1 MESPVKQLKIIE
13 KISSAKPV
21 KIIAFGDSLTYGW
34 MVNRGYIDFL
44 SDMIREEYP
53 DSSVKFIN
61 RGVPGDTAKDG
72 LRRISEVTGKEAD
85 LVMVQFGLNDIYTGF
100 TADQFQD
107 NIEKLIKEIR
117 GAMDTEIALLTSVYI
132 NMPREYA
139 AVLEFYKR
147 INTAGEKHGLA
158 VANVHSWWEH
168 CIQKGTDIY
177 SLVQGDG
184 VHPTEEGYRL
194 FAEAVMRL
202 FK

>member
-1 MESPVKQLKIIE
+1 MKPLKTLE
-13 KISSAKPV
+13 KISSGKPV
-21 KIIAFGDSLTYGW
+21 KITAFGDSLTYGW

-44 SDMIREEYP
+44 GDMIRKEYP
-53 DSSVKFIN
+53 NSSVEFIN

-72 LRRISEVTGKEAD
+72 LRRISEVTKKNAD

-100 TADQFQD
+100 SADQFQD
-107 NIEKLIKEIR
+107 NIEKIVKEIR
-117 GAMDTEIALLTSVYI
+117 SAMDTEIALLTSVYI

-147 INTAGEKHGLA
+147 LSMVGEKYGLA
-158 VANVHSWWEH
+158 VAHVHSWWEH
-168 CIQKGTDIY
+168 CIQKGADIY